1 MEQKLT
7 KEMIKCRGWNDKMI
21 KKLLP
26 PPEEIRKPSRK
37 IKYYLWKTDDVIKAE
52 TTDEFKSMKAS
63 YDSNREI
70 SMKAVR
76 TKKEALAKK
85 IDDAISNITIKYVPY
100 DILKKMTIKSKQ
112 EWYYSNGDYDI
123 IGDVDDA
130 TMKRWMINYIRHN
143 LTAYDSVL
151 FSTAGKTGISDEYIR
166 YRNAVMNKIEEVYP
180 ELFVKNN
187 GNNLCNGTSQ
197 L

>member
-1 MEQKLT
+1 MV
-7 KEMIKCRGWNDKMI
+7 KCRGWNDKMI

-26 PPEEIRKPSRK
+26 SPEEIRKSSGK
-37 IKYYLWKTDDVIKAE
+37 IKYYLWKIDDVIQAE

-76 TKKEALAKK
+76 TKKEALSKE
-85 IDDAISNITIKYVPY
+85 IDAAISNITVKYVPY
-100 DILKKMTIKSKQ
+100 DNLRKITIKSKQ

-143 LTAYDSVL
+143 LTTYDSVL
-151 FSTAGKTGISDEYIR
+151 FGARGKTGISDEYIR
-166 YRNAVMNKIEEVYP
+166 YRNAVMDKIKEVYP
-180 ELFVKNN
+180 ELFM
-187 GNNLCNGTSQ
+187 
-197 L
+197 